1 MFHSTEGQIF
11 TATKDEKQHLTVKG
25 LSLFFCHVQ
34 MFVYSQRLYWW
45 LLCKY
50 GFGSFMAPFS
60 LYPYST
66 RHCYFFF
73 LPTVKTGKRSNFF
86 FIFAFSVSYQ
96 HVRWV
101 WKYWESKYLILSRPQ
116 GFVSCIV
123 KNAKL
128 DLFYLLFHPLKSK
141 CLVWDDNKWR

>member
-25 LSLFFCHVQ
+25 LSLLFATCKCLCTHNGSTDDFYVNMASAH
-34 MFVYSQRLYWW
+34 LW
-45 LLCKY
+45 LL
-50 GFGSFMAPFS
+50 FPFIPIQPGTVIFFF
-60 LYPYST
+60 YPQWKQVNDLI
-66 RHCYFFF
+66 FFF
-73 LPTVKTGKRSNFF
+73 L
-86 FIFAFSVSYQ
+86 FAFSVSYQ
-96 HVRWV
+96 RVRWV
-101 WKYWESKYLILSRPQ
+101 WKYWESKYLILSRPR

-141 CLVWDDNKWR
+141 CLVWDDNKRS